1 MKQLR
6 NIFTGLLFALGL
18 LVSLPALAQE
28 EITPG
33 EQKENTVDVKVSFSG
48 ISEIHM
54 NGISLPGATHISQ
67 FRCR

>member
-6 NIFTGLLFALGL
+6 NIFIGLLFALGL

-33 EQKENTVDVKVSFSG
+33 EQKRTRL
-48 ISEIHM
+48 M
-54 NGISLPGATHISQ
+54 
-67 FRCR
+67 